1 MRETNK
7 AKVAFE
13 DYYNMGPGR
22 SLRKLAQVY
31 SEPSTEKPPT
41 KHFATLAVWSNHHGW
56 QNRVAQRDIEIST
69 AQFEAIKS
77 KAVEAGYA
85 YWPKRV
91 QDLVA
96 LGELLLGEI
105 NTEDKRWLPD
115 VKQIG
120 SGYMAEKIEIVRFN
134 SALIEQFRRTLDDI
148 AAEMGERI
156 KGIAVSGPDGG
167 PIDINFGATARDTL
181 LGRLLSP
188 TSPQDEGRT
197 DKTAIG

>member
-7 AKVAFE
+7 ARKAFE

-22 SLRKLAQVY
+22 SLRSLAQIY
-31 SEPSTEKPPT
+31 NEPSTEKPPT
-41 KHFATLAVWSNHHGW
+41 KHFATLGIWSNHHGW
-56 QNRVAQRDIEIST
+56 QDRVAQRDIEIST

-91 QDLVA
+91 KDLIELA
-96 LGELLLGEI
+96 ELLLKEI

-120 SGYMAEKIEIVRFN
+120 SGFMAEKVEIVRFN

-148 AAEMGERI
+148 ASEVGERTQ
-156 KGIAVSGPDGG
+156 KVELGGRDGG
-167 PIDINFGATARDTL
+167 QITL
-181 LGRLLSP
+181 RVIYGNDGLPEKAS
-188 TSPQDEGRT
+188 
-197 DKTAIG
+197 